1 MATHLIDFGA
11 TAGQETTVR
20 VQREI
25 ARRAR
30 DDQDWT
36 LAEATYQMLA
46 EGERRGRGDG
56 SSRQVRM
63 SLELAEVYLMTERV
77 EAARG
82 IIDESLAFAMQH
94 MQPGDRSRV
103 MAMALLGAA
112 MVQAGQ
118 VDDGLAQ
125 LEVART
131 EAEQFGD
138 SGGRIASMVEAIAS
152 DALQRLQGE

>member
-1 MATHLIDFGA
+1 
-11 TAGQETTVR
+11 
-20 VQREI
+20 
-25 ARRAR
+25 
-30 DDQDWT
+30 
-36 LAEATYQMLA
+36 
-46 EGERRGRGDG
+46 
-56 SSRQVRM
+56 
-63 SLELAEVYLMTERV
+63 
-77 EAARG
+77 
-82 IIDESLAFAMQH
+82 
-94 MQPGDRSRV
+94 

-152 DALQRLQGE
+152 DASQRLQGE